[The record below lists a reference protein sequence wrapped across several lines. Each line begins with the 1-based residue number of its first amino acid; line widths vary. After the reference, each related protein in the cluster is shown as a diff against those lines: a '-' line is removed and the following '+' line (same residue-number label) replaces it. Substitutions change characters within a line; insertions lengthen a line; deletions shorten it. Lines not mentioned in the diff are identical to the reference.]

1 MSSLYKSQ
9 FIHRL
14 TGADFHPRR
23 RVWLLPLLGALAV
36 VVGMCLGWK

>member
-1 MSSLYKSQ
+1 MSQLHKSQ

-23 RVWLLPLLGALAV
+23 RVWLLPLLVALAV